1 MTFPAGIVDALDPQ
15 RLRLLVE
22 LKHRGSISAAA
33 DACRMGQ
40 PSATK
45 HLKTLEAALGEKLVE
60 RDGRAS
66 RLTEAGEIVAAHAQ
80 RVLDTLDGMQEE
92 LRALRGAEIGTL
104 TLAASTTPGSYVL
117 PSILECFAERHP
129 RVDVDVVIGSSRWVA
144 ERVARRDVSLGLAG
158 ELDWP
163 DGRDRRAVP
172 RRRGRRHRRA
182 RAAAARRARATLDDF
197 AAQTLLVREPGSS
210 TRAVAERHLA
220 RAGYRPAKR
229 WELDSNEA
237 IKRSVRAG
245 LGIGFV
251 SRLVVA
257 GRDRPRRARGVRD
270 RRRRAD
276 AALRLPAAP
285 RRARAGAG
293 RARVHRDALLL
304 LRDQRRRLHGGARRR
319 LTRLFRSGNRRIAHL
334 LWVHARRRRTVR
346 PCTSASCS
354 TTRPRARRTCSAAS
368 RKAGSPWW
376 TRTSTSSTTTSRW
389 PTRRAIPIVAVFETH
404 VQADHVSGCPSWS
417 RAPARLRTCPRAPA

>member
-1 MTFPAGIVDALDPQ
+1 MAFSHGMVDAIDPQ

-22 LKHRGSISAAA
+22 LRRRGSISAAA

-45 HLKTLEAALGEKLVE
+45 HLKTLESAVGEKLVE
-60 RDGRAS
+60 RAGRAS
-66 RLTEAGEIVAAHAQ
+66 RLTEAGEVVATHAQ

-92 LRALRGAEIGTL
+92 LRALRAAERGTL

-144 ERVARRDVSLGLAG
+144 ERVAHREVSLGLAG
-158 ELDWP
+158 EVEWPEGIVAEPFLDDEVIGIAP
-163 DGRDRRAVP
+163 PGRLAL
-172 RRRGRRHRRA
+172 RRGHA
-182 RAAAARRARATLDDF
+182 SADDL
-197 AAQTLLVREPGSS
+197 AGQTLLVREPGSS
-210 TRAVAERHLA
+210 TRAVAERYLA

-257 GRDRPRRARGVRD
+257 EELGRGEL
-270 RRRRAD
+270 D
-276 AALRLPAAP
+276 AFTVD
-285 RRARAGAG
+285 GAG
-293 RARVHRDALLL
+293 PMRRSVHL
-304 LRDQRRRLHGGARRR
+304 LRPDGREPVPAERAFIETL
-319 LTRLFRSGNRRIAHL
+319 
-334 LWVHARRRRTVR
+334 
-346 PCTSASCS
+346 CSCCAVS
-354 TTRPRARRTCSAAS
+354 VAGCSA
-368 RKAGSPWW
+368 
-376 TRTSTSSTTTSRW
+376 
-389 PTRRAIPIVAVFETH
+389 
-404 VQADHVSGCPSWS
+404 
-417 RAPARLRTCPRAPA
+417 